1 MAGVDLLWKQSTT
14 GWLVAGAN
22 LVREKNIAGWLAD
35 KPSKQ
40 SFMTSIL
47 GMTYEAE
54 GPFCMDMDF
63 NSVLCAICLPS
74 SKNARIN
81 AWLY

>member
-1 MAGVDLLWKQSTT
+1 
-14 GWLVAGAN
+14 
-22 LVREKNIAGWLAD
+22 LAD

-54 GPFCMDMDF
+54 GPFCMDME
-63 NSVLCAICLPS
+63 VLCAICLPS

-81 AWLY
+81 A